1 MSLNFLNKL
10 NSLQQELNILLD
22 YADSPEECS
31 ALGPDVL
38 TVFSEDLTFLVNQ
51 LVRYLLICQNMEIKS
66 GEGEDAESTTG
77 IEVVK
82 ALMVESTLNLVQKLL
97 LDKSGNMEFTRDL
110 FNGLHMRQKIQDST
124 ETLPSQNEKLLGV
137 INTVSRMEQQYLA
150 DQEAA
155 KKAELSSEAPEEVP
169 AEEVTASEDGEE

>member
-1 MSLNFLNKL
+1 
-10 NSLQQELNILLD
+10 
-22 YADSPEECS
+22 
-31 ALGPDVL
+31 
-38 TVFSEDLTFLVNQ
+38 
-51 LVRYLLICQNMEIKS
+51 MEIKS